1 MLYSAEPIWIVGY
14 GKFGKRAV
22 DRIIKDKH
30 PPPPVTVIDIEK
42 KDDIH
47 EEIKYVQA
55 DGVKWFVDNFQK
67 IGRKTRIIPAL
78 PVHFAAQF
86 IKRILDLESNV
97 VNEIEIPEK
106 ILSFL
111 PNPYRISND
120 TYVFSHADFLCP
132 PDCIEPDDFCTSTGK
147 PRPTPLYELMAS
159 IAMDDV
165 AVITIKS
172 HQFAP
177 GVGGFYGHELLSIL
191 SKVRRK
197 KDNSILLCTACKCH
211 GIVTSFQLLG

>member
-14 GKFGKRAV
+14 GKFGRRAV

-30 PPPPVTVIDIEK
+30 PPPPVTVIDSGR

-55 DGVKWFVDNFQK
+55 DGVKWFVDNLQK
-67 IGRKTRIIPAL
+67 IGK
-78 PVHFAAQF
+78 
-86 IKRILDLESNV
+86 
-97 VNEIEIPEK
+97 
-106 ILSFL
+106 
-111 PNPYRISND
+111 
-120 TYVFSHADFLCP
+120 
-132 PDCIEPDDFCTSTGK
+132 
-147 PRPTPLYELMAS
+147 
-159 IAMDDV
+159 V

-177 GVGGFYGHELLSIL
+177 GVGGFYTHELLSIL
-191 SKVRRK
+191 SQVRRNN
-197 KDNSILLCTACKCH
+197 DNSILLCTACKCH